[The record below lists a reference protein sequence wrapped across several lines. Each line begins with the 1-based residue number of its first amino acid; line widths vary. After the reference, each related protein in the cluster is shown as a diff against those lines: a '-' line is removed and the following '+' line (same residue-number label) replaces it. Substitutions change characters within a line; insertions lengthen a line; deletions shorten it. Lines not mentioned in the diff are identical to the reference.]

1 MVRSEDIA
9 CDSAAHIGHGL
20 AGFRIEITSW
30 IGVPDPVAYGDHSVE
45 LHPVER
51 LPGGVHLDTGVT
63 GIHSAESERIVL
75 AGKRT
80 FLDFA
85 GADCC
90 LVTLVHPLGIIQV
103 DVHLEVAVVES
114 VTEFHR
120 TDLGVLGLRIDSVA
134 CGGLQEDT
142 VGEEG
147 RAGNETAVHE
157 HIVVLVD
164 VVVHAGL
171 DGSADK
177 VFGGGTLMV
186 LVIVEIVALPIA
198 GVVERTGEHG
208 SQSVV
213 ESGVF
218 KLCEYAFLCGEPVV
232 IPVDNIAYSK
242 FLEFPVGIES
252 GGVVLRLYR
261 RAVLIVHVIFAVV
274 KVHNLV
280 VVVTDVITHI
290 YTAGERE
297 GLGDELVLVGG
308 YDSVPFMVVVRRRHD
323 HI

>member
-1 MVRSEDIA
+1 
-9 CDSAAHIGHGL
+9 
-20 AGFRIEITSW
+20 
-30 IGVPDPVAYGDHSVE
+30 
-45 LHPVER
+45 
-51 LPGGVHLDTGVT
+51 
-63 GIHSAESERIVL
+63 
-75 AGKRT
+75 
-80 FLDFA
+80 
-85 GADCC
+85 
-90 LVTLVHPLGIIQV
+90 
-103 DVHLEVAVVES
+103 
-114 VTEFHR
+114 
-120 TDLGVLGLRIDSVA
+120 
-134 CGGLQEDT
+134 
-142 VGEEG
+142 
-147 RAGNETAVHE
+147 
-157 HIVVLVD
+157 
-164 VVVHAGL
+164 
-171 DGSADK
+171 
-177 VFGGGTLMV
+177 MV
-186 LVIVEIVALPIA
+186 LVIVEIVALPVA

-232 IPVDNIAYSK
+232 IPVDNIAYSE